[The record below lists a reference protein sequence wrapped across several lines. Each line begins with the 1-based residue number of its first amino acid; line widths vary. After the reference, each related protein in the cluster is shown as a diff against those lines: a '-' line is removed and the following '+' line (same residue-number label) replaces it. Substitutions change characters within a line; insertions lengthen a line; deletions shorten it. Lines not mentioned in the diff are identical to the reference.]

1 LNWPELKPRPTLFLL
16 PPHLTALSLFNYP
29 VDGDSKTFQNVSTL
43 PDYRVH
49 IPKNN
54 NLQHEE
60 QQKIVL
66 NNILKYGVF
75 LVVSIFST
83 APTWL
88 LVTAVLVQ
96 HQMSARS
103 SKQ

>member
-1 LNWPELKPRPTLFLL
+1 MM
-16 PPHLTALSLFNYP
+16 
-29 VDGDSKTFQNVSTL
+29 DSKTFENVSTLL

-54 NLQHEE
+54 HIQHEG

-75 LVVSIFST
+75 LVSIFST
-83 APTWL
+83 APTWF
-88 LVTAVLVQ
+88 LVIAIPVQ
-96 HQMSARS
+96 HQMSPRS
-103 SKQ
+103 SEQRM